1 MNKLVY
7 ISAIIL
13 FSTLFSACTNDSED
27 VSKPVINLIEPED
40 GHALKIG
47 AAVHFEME
55 LSDDTELRSYK
66 VDIHNNFDGHNHTKA
81 VSETVDFTYSKS
93 WDVSGLK
100 NTLVHHHEIVIPAN
114 ATPGN
119 YHLMVYCTDKA
130 GNETYVARKIVLSYD
145 AVEHEE

>member
-7 ISAIIL
+7 ISAILL

-100 NTLVHHHEIVIPAN
+100 NTLVHHHEIVIPEN
-114 ATPGN
+114 
-119 YHLMVYCTDKA
+119 
-130 GNETYVARKIVLSYD
+130 
-145 AVEHEE
+145 

>member
-7 ISAIIL
+7 ISAILL

-81 VSETVDFTYSKS
+81 VSETVGCFGIEKYTGTSSRNCY
-93 WDVSGLK
+93 
-100 NTLVHHHEIVIPAN
+100 
-114 ATPGN
+114 PGKCN
-119 YHLMVYCTDKA
+119 S
-130 GNETYVARKIVLSYD
+130 R
-145 AVEHEE
+145 

>member
-7 ISAIIL
+7 ISAILL

-66 VDIHNNFDGHNHTKA
+66 GCIRNRRFHLF
-81 VSETVDFTYSKS
+81 
-93 WDVSGLK
+93 
-100 NTLVHHHEIVIPAN
+100 EIVGCFGIEKYTGTSSRN
-114 ATPGN
+114 CYPGKCN
-119 YHLMVYCTDKA
+119 S
-130 GNETYVARKIVLSYD
+130 R
-145 AVEHEE
+145 